1 MIDIWLFGGQ
11 TFPFFIVTILVIMD
25 SFIMREKDEVI
36 HMSNEGN
43 LRLKSTIFM
52 KSMQV
57 MVLMLGSALFVN
69 YWVVG
74 LNHLYTS
81 CPL

>member
-74 LNHLYTS
+74 LNH
-81 CPL
+81 